1 MKLDLAP
8 SQREEV
14 LQLLEQALGPE
25 AEVFAFGSRV
35 QGNARPFSDLDL
47 LLKSAKPISYAQ
59 LAEAEEL
66 LAESDLPFTVDLLDE
81 ARISHEFQ
89 QRIKPDLM
97 KLKCPVNHCSRTH
110 RTS

>member
-1 MKLDLAP
+1 MAP
-8 SQREEV
+8 SY
-14 LQLLEQALGPE
+14 
-25 AEVFAFGSRV
+25 SI
-35 QGNARPFSDLDL
+35 LDL

-66 LAESDLPFTVDLLDE
+66 LSESDLPFTVDLLDE